1 MKVASR
7 SLLFLDVLTKW
18 NYTYMMLEKAD
29 KYQKAFERLK
39 EENPNYIR
47 TIKENE
53 KEEGNDV
60 HEVVT
65 R

>member
-1 MKVASR
+1 
-7 SLLFLDVLTKW
+7 
-18 NYTYMMLEKAD
+18 MMLEKAD

-39 EENPNYIR
+39 EEDPNYIR